1 MYSREELALK
11 VNLPEVRVQ
20 VCPRS
25 KTTCFILLQV
35 PFIILKTVRPVS
47 QTIMMTVPMLIRL
60 KKLLFLDLFRL
71 NLIYLLYISEYL
83 YYLLEM

>member
-1 MYSREELALK
+1 M
-11 VNLPEVRVQ
+11 Q

-60 KKLLFLDLFRL
+60 KKLFFLDLFRL